1 MLKKTLLLSL
11 VLTLFLSPHTLTSAE
26 TPSKEQASRL
36 GVWITVFSP
45 EEVLYSKDNIDRL
58 IKTCSEIGINDI
70 YLQVYRSDKAYYDS
84 SITDRTSFEKMLAKA
99 GEDPITYLLDQ
110 ASGNNI
116 KIHAWVNLLSLA
128 QNKDAT
134 VLKKLGESALTKDQH
149 GNPSMNMDKEKSQ
162 KSLFILED
170 QLFLEPGDWRVRKYL
185 SEIVDEILTKY
196 PGFSGLHLDYVR
208 YPATVPFIPGSRFT
222 SNGIS
227 YGYNDL
233 NIENFETS
241 SSLDVNSM
249 SPTRENFKMWDDWRR
264 SMVTKLVG
272 YISENARK
280 VSPKIEI
287 SATIIPSLERTW
299 LVTFQDWREWIDK
312 KYVDYVIAM
321 NYTDDVRFMEL
332 RSDAL
337 LSGKYR
343 DKMYMGVGAYLLK
356 KSPHALEDQITFLKR
371 VSSPGIVIFS
381 YDELAESKKLR
392 DFLTKNFHS

>member
-185 SEIVDEILTKY
+185 SEIVFL
-196 PGFSGLHLDYVR
+196 
-208 YPATVPFIPGSRFT
+208 
-222 SNGIS
+222 
-227 YGYNDL
+227 
-233 NIENFETS
+233 
-241 SSLDVNSM
+241 
-249 SPTRENFKMWDDWRR
+249 
-264 SMVTKLVG
+264 
-272 YISENARK
+272 K
-280 VSPKIEI
+280 V
-287 SATIIPSLERTW
+287 
-299 LVTFQDWREWIDK
+299 F
-312 KYVDYVIAM
+312 
-321 NYTDDVRFMEL
+321 
-332 RSDAL
+332 
-337 LSGKYR
+337 
-343 DKMYMGVGAYLLK
+343 YLL
-356 KSPHALEDQITFLKR
+356 
-371 VSSPGIVIFS
+371 
-381 YDELAESKKLR
+381 
-392 DFLTKNFHS
+392 